1 MDLSTTYLGLN
12 LPHPIMPGASPLVD
26 HLDLVKRLEDA
37 GAAAITMHSLYEEQ
51 ITREQHGMVY
61 HMELHDHGSAEAL
74 SYFPGA
80 EEYRLGPHQYLE
92 QIRLIKQSVKL
103 PVIGSLN
110 GTTAEGWLDYAKLI
124 QQAGAD
130 ALELNVYHVAAD
142 RAEPGDAVERRLF
155 EIVRAVKA
163 SVSIPIAVK
172 LSPFY
177 SSVAHVAAQL
187 DALGVNGLVLFNR
200 FYQPDINL
208 EELAVESTLHL
219 STSSDLLLRLRWLAV
234 LHGRVKASLA
244 VTGGVHTP
252 ADVLKAVMTGAG
264 AVQTVSALLKHG
276 PEHIK
281 ALVDGV
287 RAWLEQHEYES
298 LAQAR
303 GSLSL
308 ERSPNPAAFERA
320 QYMRLLQT
328 FKMQ

>member
-26 HLDLVKRLEDA
+26 NLDTVKRLEDA

-74 SYFPGA
+74 SYFPSAG
-80 EEYRLGPHQYLE
+80 EYRLGPHQYLD
-92 QIRLIKQSVKL
+92 QIHLIKQAVAI

-124 QQAGAD
+124 QEAGAN
-130 ALELNVYHVAAD
+130 AIELNVYHVAAD
-142 RAEPGDAVERRLF
+142 PAEGGDAVERRLF
-155 EIVRAVKA
+155 DVVKAVKSA
-163 SVSIPIAVK
+163 VTIPVAVK

-177 SSVAHVAAQL
+177 SSVASVASR
-187 DALGVNGLVLFNR
+187 LGDIGADGLVLFNR
-200 FYQPDINL
+200 FYQPDFNL
-208 EELAVESTLHL
+208 EELAVESALTL
-219 STSSDLLLRLRWLAV
+219 STSADLLLRLRWLAV
-234 LHGRVKASLA
+234 LHGRVTFSLA

-252 ADVLKAVMTGAG
+252 ADALKAVMAG
-264 AVQTVSALLKHG
+264 ASGVQVVSALLKQG
-276 PEHIK
+276 PDHIRT
-281 ALVDGV
+281 LLDGI

-298 LAQAR
+298 LEQAR

-328 FKMQ
+328 FSM